1 MKQNKQLAEQ
11 IEARLPE
18 LSWRLNE
25 LKPYIQSKWLP
36 KGLFNKK
43 GVLTPEDC
51 IQDIKSEL
59 EQLRTTSESGAR
71 YLAER
76 LARKIDVLVYF
87 CHHKK
92 ENHSVKKQSFSLNAI
107 HTRKQW
113 MQKLEAEIQSLT
125 LQRDALKKRLL
136 QIQSQDKVYAILR
149 IQSELGEVEKRYT
162 KAKEQYEKAIMT
174 AY

>member
-1 MKQNKQLAEQ
+1 M
-11 IEARLPE
+11 
-18 LSWRLNE
+18 
-25 LKPYIQSKWLP
+25 
-36 KGLFNKK
+36 
-43 GVLTPEDC
+43 
-51 IQDIKSEL
+51 
-59 EQLRTTSESGAR
+59 
-71 YLAER
+71 
-76 LARKIDVLVYF
+76 
-87 CHHKK
+87 
-92 ENHSVKKQSFSLNAI
+92 NAI